1 MFLFDTQIN
10 TRTLVRTKTNTKPTN
25 FLDCSNQLYTK
36 NSNSTLLLSKST
48 LQSTLQKESTYYKN
62 SGFSYVETIAAAAL
76 LAILMS
82 LATPSFGA
90 IIEKTRVST
99 ASLMV
104 HQTLSVARSS
114 SISTGKITQVC
125 QLESIS
131 PFKCVN
137 SHQRNDSWSQGWL
150 VFIDN
155 NQDDELD
162 EKDKIVQ
169 VFNPKPQTSVVF
181 NQNGRLRFFPD
192 GSSRSAGFYVC
203 ARNSNEFRH
212 IKLLYSGRPRTVSSD
227 DPSRLELCKSA

>member
-1 MFLFDTQIN
+1 MFLFKRAIIN
-10 TRTLVRTKTNTKPTN
+10 TSSFLIAKLAGKFLTNKLLN
-25 FLDCSNQLYTK
+25 RSNRLCSKHRNTG
-36 NSNSTLLLSKST
+36 LLLSESS
-48 LQSTLQKESTYYKN
+48 QQKEAIRYKAN
-62 SGFSYVETIAAAAL
+62 GFSYVETITTLAL

-82 LATPSFGA
+82 LAAPSFGA
-90 IIEKTRVST
+90 IIEKTRVSA

-114 SISTGKITQVC
+114 SISSGKITQIC

-131 PFKCVN
+131 PFKCVK

-150 VFIDN
+150 VFVDN
-155 NQDDELD
+155 NQDNELD
-162 EKDKIVQ
+162 ENDKIVQ

-181 NQNGRLRFFPD
+181 NQTGRLRFFPD

-203 ARNSNEFRH
+203 ARNSSEFRH